1 MHLATDA
8 QLVTKRRYVIDQV
21 PSRVVGQR
29 RGSIIVAG
37 TGRTLTAPALDE
49 QDDPVPLRIKK
60 PGERYVAARTRSAMH
75 DHDRFACEHPVF
87 LPINSMVGKSCCAQ
101 VTRPDEGGIGRLV
114 GFRVVWSRCMG
125 DCVQG
130 DDVYD

>member
-21 PSRVVGQR
+21 LRRVVGQR

-37 TGRTLTAPALDE
+37 TGRTLSATALVE

-60 PGERYVAARTRSAMH
+60 PGERSVAWRTRSAMH

-87 LPINSMVGKSCCAQ
+87 LPINSMAPKSCWDQ
-101 VTRPDEGGIGRLV
+101 RT
-114 GFRVVWSRCMG
+114 
-125 DCVQG
+125 
-130 DDVYD
+130 